1 MASTDKQRPNKQALS
16 AREDLWVDY
25 EGTPY
30 LTALTQ
36 ICGFLGVFIG
46 ALMVVPLLGNLQ
58 YGFGRYWWMILILAV
73 DVIVNLAANVARAR
87 RRRALGLTRAQRLW
101 RMGLGPRPEND
112 SRR

>member
-101 RMGLGPRPEND
+101 RMGLGPRPENV

>member
-1 MASTDKQRPNKQALS
+1 MTSTGKQRPDKQALS
-16 AREDLWVDY
+16 AREELWVDY

-46 ALMVVPLLGNLQ
+46 ALMVVLLLGNLQ
-58 YGFGRYWWMILILAV
+58 YGFGRYWWIVLILAL
-73 DVIVNLAANVARAR
+73 DGGVNLAANVARAR

-101 RMGLGPRPEND
+101 RMGLGPGREND
-112 SRR
+112 SL